1 MGTILNGLVCALLG
15 VVGSAAEGTAA
26 ARARDLTVSW
36 LRWNYAGEILEEGSL
51 PRLLSRA
58 ADAGYCT
65 LLVQGYGHIL
75 TEHAGPAGGKAVS
88 AFDALAGWAAGR
100 DMILAGTPGRCLL
113 VDLTR
118 WQAAGRPDPD
128 ALSPVPFGAA
138 LSPHLLDLGPDMAG
152 AGPFLGFLEEM
163 GTKAG
168 RGVFVLNYENYADV
182 DDPSPDFPQPL
193 SRLYCVAAGLKP
205 NRILETHGF
214 TADSHVLFFD
224 YSQHALDFRRRLD
237 ETWDGRDYPAYLKR
251 EFARGSDTHFY
262 LWPGVTPGQMDW
274 AEMERLW
281 QGELAR
287 WGGAEL
293 FAGHWRR
300 YQAVGR
306 DYLRCNIL
314 EPAALLDRIDDR
326 PGAAI
331 WWSNA
336 FCTIYSALH
345 HGLSG
350 KRRLYEEWIDGL
362 ALRAPSLFLY
372 GADHANMSVNGMTA
386 VEYRDAYHR
395 VGGDPLTARQ
405 LYRRTLRF

>member
-1 MGTILNGLVCALLG
+1 MGMILDGLVCALLG
-15 VVGSAAEGTAA
+15 VAAVAGPGTAA
-26 ARARDLTVSW
+26 GRARDLTVSW
-36 LRWNYAGEILEEGSL
+36 LRWNYAGDILEDASL

-58 ADAGYCT
+58 ADAGYRT

-88 AFDALAGWAAGR
+88 AFGALAAWAAGK
-100 DMILAGTPGRCLL
+100 DMILAGAPDRCLL

-118 WQAAGRPDPD
+118 WQAAGRPDPT

-138 LSPHLLDLGPDMAG
+138 LSPHLLDLGADMGG
-152 AGPFLGFLEEM
+152 AGPFLAFLAEM
-163 GTKAG
+163 GAKG
-168 RGVFVLNYENYADV
+168 ERGVFVLNYENYADV
-182 DDPSPDFPQPL
+182 DDPSPDFPRPL

-214 TADSHVLFFD
+214 TAESRILFFD

-237 ETWDGRDYPAYLKR
+237 EGWDGHDYPAYLRR
-251 EFARGSDTHFY
+251 EFARGGDTHFY

-274 AEMERLW
+274 VEMERLW
-281 QGELAR
+281 QVELYR
-287 WGGAEL
+287 WGGADR
-293 FAGHWRR
+293 FADHWQR
-300 YQAVGR
+300 YRAIGR

-314 EPAALLDRIDDR
+314 EPAALLDRIEDR

-350 KRRLYEEWIDGL
+350 KQRLYEEWID
-362 ALRAPSLFLY
+362 ALVRRAPSLFLY
-372 GADHANMSVNGMTA
+372 GADHANMSVNGMNA
-386 VEYRDAYHR
+386 AEYHAAYHR
-395 VGGDPLTARQ
+395 AGDDPLTARH